1 MILAAG
7 RILLL
12 LGLLLAPGPARAA
25 EVACGA
31 PPELLEAGAAL
42 PAAARAASAGNLR
55 ILVVGAASVS
65 GPGTS
70 GPAAAWPARLKA
82 LIRDHLPKLELEM
95 VVRGARGL
103 TTAETAAIIDAELAR
118 VPYDLVLWQTGTL
131 EAARGL
137 DLDGMV
143 SALDTG
149 LSRANAAGTD
159 VVLMDQQFSRFL
171 RANANVDAY
180 RDALRLVAAAH
191 GVPVLRRWDLMYH
204 WAETDVIDLERAP
217 REGRTALTDKLNDCL
232 AQAMQALV
240 HDGMAE
246 ARGRPEPRP

>member
-82 LIRDHLPKLELEM
+82 LIREHLPKLELEM

-103 TTAETAAIIDAELAR
+103 TTAETA

-149 LSRANAAGTD
+149 LSRANSAGTD

-246 ARGRPEPRP
+246 ARGRLEPRP